1 MPKKKKRTRATRRTT
16 KGPWKTL
23 DHVWAEKGVVR
34 IRDARGTV
42 TSLSI
47 QDAASRANSLN
58 EMLGNPNMPESQR
71 NEYLEKVE
79 RIVEVIKEACT
90 QRETPADKDTEILSN
105 VQKGLTAE
113 GKAPPQSN
121 PDDRLA
127 QLCFRYPALTM
138 DEVRAICQEHSL
150 PMEDR
155 HGMMRTINS
164 DRLLAIAEKQNT
176 DVVQVEDAD

>member
-1 MPKKKKRTRATRRTT
+1 MPKKKKKTRGTRRAT
-16 KGPWKTL
+16 KSPWKTL
-23 DHVWAEKGVVR
+23 DRVWAEKGVIR
-34 IRDARGTV
+34 IRDIRGVV

-58 EMLGNPNMPESQR
+58 QMLGNPKMLESQR

-79 RIVEVIKEACT
+79 RIVEVIREACT
-90 QRETPADKDTEILSN
+90 QQETPADRDTVILSN

-113 GKAPPQSN
+113 GKAPPQMN
-121 PDDRLA
+121 PDERLA

-164 DRLLAIAEKQNT
+164 DRLMAIVEEQKT
-176 DVVQVEDAD
+176 DVVQVENAD